1 MEEDTSM
8 LRRILSGSRYLVII
22 AVLATFLAS
31 VSTLIYGGITVLS
44 IIYEMF
50 ASGHFTTDEAKHIA
64 LEFIEMIDLFLLGT
78 VLYIIALGLY
88 ELFIDEKLS
97 MPSWLVITSLDD
109 LKGKLI
115 GVVIVLLAV
124 TFLGEVVSWDG
135 GITILALG
143 LSIGLVL
150 AALGYILTRSSQA
163 HSPEETTTN
172 NHQGKKS
179 ED

>member
-1 MEEDTSM
+1 M
-8 LRRILSGSRYLVII
+8 LRRILSGSRYFVII

-31 VSTLIYGGITVLS
+31 VSVLIYGGITVLS

-50 ASGHFTTDEAKHIA
+50 AHGQFTTTEAKHLA
-64 LEFIEMIDLFLLGT
+64 VEFIELIDLFLLGT

-97 MPSWLVITSLDD
+97 MPPWLVITSLDD

-124 TFLGEVVSWDG
+124 TFLGQVVSWDKS
-135 GITILALG
+135 TNILALG
-143 LSIGLVL
+143 ISIGLVL
-150 AALGYILTRSSQA
+150 FALGYILTRSNRA

-172 NHQGKKS
+172 NHEEGK
-179 ED
+179 E

>member
-1 MEEDTSM
+1 
-8 LRRILSGSRYLVII
+8 
-22 AVLATFLAS
+22 
-31 VSTLIYGGITVLS
+31 
-44 IIYEMF
+44 
-50 ASGHFTTDEAKHIA
+50 
-64 LEFIEMIDLFLLGT
+64 
-78 VLYIIALGLY
+78 
-88 ELFIDEKLS
+88 
-97 MPSWLVITSLDD
+97 VITSLDD

-179 ED
+179 EG